1 MMKVKASHRRH
12 ALAMVVAPAVVV
24 FTVSSG
30 YQTAS
35 SEEIEDTLAS
45 EATEEPTCA
54 APENIESPITTG
66 EHGVQQWMD
75 DRDELPVSDR
85 FGRRIAELE
94 YNRIPASD
102 GNAWERQRAVI
113 FEDAVFCSRIVEPPA
128 GSQDVQIHFAP
139 GTAEIERVEGWSS
152 RGSLSASYVAHGYAW
167 PYEVDGEE
175 DARELSER
183 RARRVL
189 EWLSEHPDS
198 EVTRTEWH
206 GTAMTNDE
214 RYATRFEPLGAA
226 VVFEN
231 ALNLPRYTR
240 YRGPALSDEEI
251 ARLLRLRENVE
262 TSWHRPSAVPAL
274 QFSHLPRLTVSLDA
288 DWLAKQEFDLE
299 PHWTTGVVQSRNK
312 QAIARWLRALV
323 EDECDPSSLDSVELY
338 PDRDLF

>member
-12 ALAMVVAPAVVV
+12 ALATVVASVVVV
-24 FTVSSG
+24 FAVFSG
-30 YQTAS
+30 CQTTGS
-35 SEEIEDTLAS
+35 G
-45 EATEEPTCA
+45 EATDAPDSATTEEPTCA

-66 EHGVQQWMD
+66 EHGVQRWMD
-75 DRDELPVSDR
+75 DRDELPISDR

-94 YNRIPASD
+94 YNRIPARD

-113 FEDAVFCSRIVEPPA
+113 FEDAIFCSRTVEPPA
-128 GSQDVQIHFAP
+128 RGDVQIYFAP
-139 GTAEIERVEGWSS
+139 GTAEIERVEGWTS

-231 ALNLPRYTR
+231 ARKLPRYTR
-240 YRGPALSDEEI
+240 HRGPALSDEEI

-288 DWLAKQEFDLE
+288 GWLAEQEFDLE
-299 PHWTTGVVQSRNK
+299 PHWTTGVVQSSDK
-312 QAIARWLRALV
+312 LAIALWLRALV
-323 EDECDPSSLDSVELY
+323 EDECDPSALDSVELY
-338 PDRDLF
+338 PDRDRFF